1 MASNKR
7 ILKKFRLGHY
17 DSNPFQPSKSPPI
30 VEEASEDVAPSSFRE
45 EAPVTSKPVEIVQ
58 EPSVKETKRTKR
70 PSVKRKSKK
79 KE

>member
-17 DSNPFQPSKSPPI
+17 DSNPFQPSKSPAI
-30 VEEASEDVAPSSFRE
+30 VEEASEDAAPSSFRE
-45 EAPVTSKPVEIVQ
+45 EVPVTSKPAEIVQ
-58 EPSVKETKRTKR
+58 ETPAKKTKR